1 MFYVKLQVIFATLDG
16 SIANV
21 MTTRDEQ
28 NTYFQIQP
36 GMSKIH
42 IFKFN

>member
-28 NTYFQIQP
+28 NTYFQIQLASGLP
-36 GMSKIH
+36 RDG
-42 IFKFN
+42 